1 MSVEIIF
8 QFIENQNYMD
18 FKQIQLLECIG
29 TIHMDCIITILSL
42 IYYSGMT
49 QMIKM
54 VCFLKK
60 IEIHYNPTV
69 PWKMD
74 YLRIDVVNA
83 CLLKNPLIAIQMC
96 CTFRR

>member
-1 MSVEIIF
+1 MSTEIIF
-8 QFIENQNYMD
+8 QCMENQNYMD

-29 TIHMDCIITILSL
+29 TIYMDCIITIFSL

-49 QMIKM
+49 QMRKM
-54 VCFLKK
+54 GCFFLKN
-60 IEIHYNPTV
+60 EIHYNPTV

-83 CLLKNPLIAIQMC
+83 CLFKKPFISMQMC

>member
-1 MSVEIIF
+1 MSTEIIF
-8 QFIENQNYMD
+8 QFIETQNYMD

-29 TIHMDCIITILSL
+29 TIYMDCIITILSL
-42 IYYSGMT
+42 IYYSRMT
-49 QMIKM
+49 QMSKM
-54 VCFLKK
+54 VCFFLKT
-60 IEIHYNPTV
+60 EIHYNPTV

-83 CLLKNPLIAIQMC
+83 CLLKNPFIAMQMC